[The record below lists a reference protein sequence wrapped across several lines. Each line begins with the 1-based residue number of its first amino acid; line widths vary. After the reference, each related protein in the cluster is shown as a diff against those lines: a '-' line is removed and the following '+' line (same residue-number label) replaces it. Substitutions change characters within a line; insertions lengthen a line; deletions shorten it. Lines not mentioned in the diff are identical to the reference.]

1 MRRRV
6 TAGLASATA
15 ALLAAGV
22 VTAPAS
28 AAPAAEATPG
38 ADKAKH
44 GRDNLPDPKADQQ
57 REARKQAIA
66 DLLTGKAKLQTR
78 NGSKVIQ
85 VKDDL
90 FVEYQQAPKVDPI
103 FTVLVNFGDKIH
115 PKAGGQPGPV
125 VNQIPE
131 PDRNWDGS
139 STDDNSTLWRPDFH
153 REHYMDMFYGEGE
166 SFRDFYLKQ
175 SGGRYTVGGD
185 VSDWVS
191 VPYNEAR
198 YGRNGNPDDP
208 NDITEA
214 DGYWSFIGDTATS
227 WYASQV
233 KAGKTPQQI
242 KDYLK
247 QFDIWDRYD
256 FDGDG
261 NFNEP
266 DGYIDHFQAVHAGEG
281 EEAGGGAQGE
291 DAIWSHRWRVYSGE
305 GSTGPSGNLSGGVQI
320 GDTGIWIG
328 DYTTEPENGGLGVFT
343 HEYGHDLGLPDLYDT
358 QGGDNGVGFWSL
370 MSSGSWLSHGTDDIG
385 STPGYMDPWSKLYLG
400 WLNHTTV
407 DYGKGSTQVTLGPA
421 GDSDGPKAQAVVV
434 NLPAQTQ
441 TTNYNTP
448 FGGSYE
454 WWGGSADDL
463 KSTLTRTLDLTG
475 TTTASITSKLQYDI
489 EEDYDYLFAEVSTDG
504 GTSWTALTNGL
515 HDTVNGKVQ
524 DGIDGST
531 SGQWVDSTYDLSAY
545 AGKTVQFRYRYSTDG
560 GLHYAGPFLD
570 NISLTKNGTV
580 AWTDDAET
588 LSADWTVKGF
598 SRINGSVTDT
608 YPRFY
613 IAENRTYF
621 GYDDT
626 LRTGGYNYGFTNTR
640 PNWVERFS
648 NQPGMLVWY
657 VNYAYGDN
665 NTSQHPGY
673 GLNLPVDVRPDKIN
687 VGGQGTISNRRNGYD
702 ATFSLYAKPAQTFHR
717 NGVAV
722 TVPELAPQPIF
733 SDKGIGK
740 YWTSGN
746 AWNSVKVAGTGTT
759 IEILQQGTTP
769 TSDMVVKVTN

>member
-6 TAGLASATA
+6 TAGLAATAA

-28 AAPAAEATPG
+28 AAPAAEPAPG
-38 ADKAKH
+38 VDNAKL
-44 GRDNLPDPKADQQ
+44 GKKDSLPDPKADQH
-57 REARKQAIA
+57 REVRKQAIA
-66 DLLTGKAKLQTR
+66 DLLKGKAKLQTR

-85 VKDDL
+85 MKDDL

-103 FTVLVNFGDKIH
+103 FTMLVNFGDKTD
-115 PKAGGQPGPV
+115 PRTGGTPGPV

-139 STDDNSTLWRPDFH
+139 ATDDNSTTWRPDFH
-153 REHYMDMFYGEGE
+153 REHYTDMFYGPNE
-166 SFRDFYLKQ
+166 SMRDFYLKQ

-185 VSDWVS
+185 VSDWIT

-198 YGRNGNPDDP
+198 YGSNEISD
-208 NDITEA
+208 A
-214 DGYWSFIGDTATS
+214 DGSWNFIKDSATS
-227 WYASQV
+227 WYDAQI

-242 KDYLK
+242 KDYLA
-247 QFDIWDRYD
+247 QFDVWDRYD
-256 FDGDG
+256 YDGDG
-261 NFNEP
+261 DFNEP

-291 DAIWSHRWRVYSGE
+291 DAIWSHRWAAFPNLE
-305 GSTGPSGNLSGGVQI
+305 GKAGPAGNLAGGVQI
-320 GDTGIWIG
+320 GDTGFWIR
-328 DYTTEPENGGLGVFT
+328 DYTTEPENGGLGVFA

-358 QGGDNGVGFWSL
+358 VGGDNGVGFWSL
-370 MSSGSWLSHGTDDIG
+370 MASGSWLGHGVDDIG

-400 WLNHTTV
+400 WLNHSVVEEKSGAT
-407 DYGKGSTQVTLGPA
+407 KVTLGPA

-434 NLPAQTQ
+434 NLPSQTQ

-463 KSTLTRTLDLTG
+463 NSTLTRTLDLTG
-475 TTTASITSKLQYDI
+475 ATSASITAKAQWDI
-489 EEDYDYLFAEVSTDG
+489 EEDYDFLYAEVSTDG
-504 GTSWTALTNGL
+504 GATWHSLSNSLIDAGETG
-515 HDTVNGKVQ
+515 V
-524 DGIDGST
+524 DGST
-531 SGQWVDSTYDLSAY
+531 SGAWVDLTYDLSAY
-545 AGKTVQFRYRYSTDG
+545 AGQTVTFRYRYATDG
-560 GLHYAGPFLD
+560 GVHLAGPFLD
-570 NISLTKNGTV
+570 NIALTKNGAVT
-580 AWTDDAET
+580 WTDDAET
-588 LSADWTVKGF
+588 LAAEWTAKGWT
-598 SRINGSVTDT
+598 RITGSVTAT

-626 LRTGGYNYGFTNTR
+626 LRTGGYNFGWLNTR
-640 PNWVERFS
+640 PNFVERFS
-648 NQPGMLVWY
+648 NHPGMLVWY

-673 GLNLPVDVRPDKIN
+673 GLNLPVDVRSQKIN
-687 VGGQGTISNRRNGYD
+687 VPGQGTITNRRGGYD
-702 ATFSLYAKPAQTFHR
+702 ATFSLYAKPAQTFHK

-722 TVPELAPQPIF
+722 TVPALAPQPVF
-733 SDKGIGK
+733 DDSGIGT
-740 YWTSGN
+740 YWNSGN
-746 AWNSVKVAGTGTT
+746 AWNSVKVAGTGTR
-759 IEILQQGTTP
+759 IQILEQGTTP
-769 TSDMVVKVTN
+769 TSDMVVKITN

>member
-6 TAGLASATA
+6 TAGLASAAA

-28 AAPAAEATPG
+28 AAPAAEPTPG

-44 GRDNLPDPKADQQ
+44 GKDNLPDPKADQQ
-57 REARKQAIA
+57 REVKKQAIA
-66 DLLTGKAKLQTR
+66 DLLQGKAKLQTR

-90 FVEYQQAPKVDPI
+90 FVEYQQAPKTDPI
-103 FTVLVNFGDKIH
+103 FTMLVNFGDKTD
-115 PKAGGQPGPV
+115 PRTGGAAGPV

-139 STDDNSTLWRPDFH
+139 STDDNSTAWRSDFH

-185 VSDWVS
+185 VSDWIT
-191 VPYNEAR
+191 VPFNEAR
-198 YGRNGNPDDP
+198 YGSNK
-208 NDITEA
+208 ISEA
-214 DGYWSFIGDTATS
+214 DGYWNFVKDSATS
-227 WYASQV
+227 WYDAQT

-281 EEAGGGAQGE
+281 EDAGGGAQGE
-291 DAIWSHRWRVYSGE
+291 DAIWSHRWAAFPNLE
-305 GSTGPSGNLSGGVQI
+305 GKAGPAGNLAGGVPI
-320 GDTGIWIG
+320 GDTGLWIR
-328 DYTTEPENGGLGVFT
+328 DYTTEAENGGLGVFA

-358 QGGDNGVGFWSL
+358 AGGDNGVGFWSL
-370 MSSGSWLSHGTDDIG
+370 MSSGSWLNHGTDDIG
-385 STPGYMDPWSKLYLG
+385 STPGYMDPWSKLFLG

-434 NLPAQTQ
+434 NLPDQTR
-441 TTNYNTP
+441 TTQYNTP

-454 WWGGSADDL
+454 WWGGSADGL
-463 KSTLTRTLDLTG
+463 NSTLTRTLDLTG
-475 TTTASITSKLQYDI
+475 ATSASITSKLQYDT
-489 EEDYDYLFAEVSTDG
+489 EEDYDYLYAEASTDG
-504 GTSWTALTNGL
+504 GATWADVKNNLVDAGDS
-515 HDTVNGKVQ
+515 
-524 DGIDGST
+524 GIDGSS
-531 SGQWVDSTYDLSAY
+531 SGAWVDSTYDLSAY
-545 AGKTVQFRYRYSTDG
+545 AGKTVLFRYRYATDG
-560 GLHYAGPFLD
+560 GKHFAGPFLD

-588 LSADWTVKGF
+588 IAAEWTAKGF
-598 SRINGSVTDT
+598 TRITGSVTDT

-626 LRTGGYNYGFTNTR
+626 LRTGGYNFGFLNTR
-640 PNWVERFS
+640 PNFVERYS
-648 NQPGMLVWY
+648 SQPGLLVWY

-665 NTSQHPGY
+665 NTSEHPGY
-673 GLNLPVDVRPDKIN
+673 GLNLPVDVRPGQIKAGN
-687 VGGQGTISNRRNGYD
+687 QGTISNRRNGYD
-702 ATFSLYAKPAQTFHR
+702 ATFSLYGKPAQTFHK

-722 TVPELAPQPIF
+722 TVPALDPNPLF
-733 SDKGIGK
+733 TDSGTNK
-740 YWTSGN
+740 YWNSSN
-746 AWNSVKVAGTGTT
+746 PWNSVKVAGTGTK
-759 IEILQQGTTP
+759 IEILQQGTNP
-769 TSDMVVKVTN
+769 TDDMVVKVSN

>member
-6 TAGLASATA
+6 TAGLASAAA

-22 VTAPAS
+22 VTTPAS
-28 AAPAAEATPG
+28 AAPAAEPTPG
-38 ADKAKH
+38 VEKAKH
-44 GRDNLPDPKADQQ
+44 KDNLADPKADQQ
-57 REARKQAIA
+57 REVKKQAIA
-66 DLLTGKAKLQTR
+66 DLLQGKAKLQTR

-90 FVEYQQAPKVDPI
+90 FVEYQQAPKTDPI
-103 FTVLVNFGDKIH
+103 FTMLVNFGDKTD
-115 PKAGGQPGPV
+115 PRTGGTPGPV

-139 STDDNSTLWRPDFH
+139 STDDNSTLWRSNFD
-153 REHYMDMFYGEGE
+153 RAHYMDMFYGEGE

-175 SGGRYTVGGD
+175 SGGRYTVNGD
-185 VSDWVS
+185 VSDWVT

-198 YGRNGNPDDP
+198 YGSNA
-208 NDITEA
+208 ISEA
-214 DGYWSFIGDTATS
+214 DGYWNFIKDSSTS
-227 WYASQV
+227 WYEAQV

-242 KDYLK
+242 KDYLA

-266 DGYIDHFQAVHAGEG
+266 DGYLDHFQAVHAGEG

-291 DAIWSHRWRVYSGE
+291 DAIWSHRWAAFTNLE
-305 GSTGPSGNLSGGVQI
+305 GKAGPAGNLAGGVQI
-320 GDTGIWIG
+320 GDTGMWIR
-328 DYTTEPENGGLGVFT
+328 DYTTEPENGGLGVFA

-358 QGGDNGVGFWSL
+358 AGGDNGVGFWSL
-370 MSSGSWLSHGTDDIG
+370 MSSGSWLGHGTDDIG

-463 KSTLTRTLDLTG
+463 NASLTRTLDLTG
-475 TTTASITSKLQYDI
+475 ATSASITSKLQYDI
-489 EEDYDYLFAEVSTDG
+489 EEDYDYLYAEVSTNG
-504 GTSWTALTNGL
+504 GTTWTDLKNNLVDSG
-515 HDTVNGKVQ
+515 DS
-524 DGIDGST
+524 GIDGS
-531 SGQWVDSTYDLSAY
+531 SNGAWVDSTYDLSAF
-545 AGKTVQFRYRYSTDG
+545 AGQTVLFRYRYATDG
-560 GLHYAGPFLD
+560 GVHFAGPFLD
-570 NISLTKNGTV
+570 NVSLTKNGSV

-588 LSADWTVKGF
+588 LAAEWTAKGWT
-598 SRINGSVTDT
+598 RITGSVTDT

-613 IAENRTYF
+613 IAENRTWF

-626 LRTGGYNYGFTNTR
+626 LRTGPYNYGFASR
-640 PNWVERFS
+640 PNWVEHLS
-648 NQPGMLVWY
+648 NHQGMLVWY

-665 NTSQHPGY
+665 NTSEHPGY
-673 GLNLPVDVRPDKIN
+673 GMNLPVDVRPDKIN
-687 VGGQGTISNRRNGYD
+687 VGGQGVITNRRNGYD
-702 ATFSLYAKPAQTFHR
+702 ATFSLYAKPAQTFHK
-717 NGVAV
+717 NDVAV
-722 TVPELAPQPIF
+722 TVPALDPQPIF
-733 SDKGIGK
+733 SDKGLAK
-740 YWTSGN
+740 YWNSGN
-746 AWNSVKVAGTGTT
+746 PWNSVKVAGTGTT
-759 IEILQQGTTP
+759 IEILKQGTTP

>member
-1 MRRRV
+1 MRRQV
-6 TAGLASATA
+6 TAGLASAAA

-28 AAPAAEATPG
+28 AATPSAEPSR
-38 ADKAKH
+38 ADKAKV
-44 GRDNLPDPKADQQ
+44 GKDNLPDPKADQH
-57 REARKQAIA
+57 REVRKQAIS
-66 DLLTGKAKLQTR
+66 DLLKGKAKLQTR

-90 FVEYQQAPKVDPI
+90 FVEYQQAPKTDPI
-103 FTVLVNFGDKIH
+103 FTMLVNFGDKTD
-115 PKAGGQPGPV
+115 PRTGGTPGPV

-139 STDDNSTLWRPDFH
+139 PTDDNSTLWRSDFH
-153 REHYMDMFYGEGE
+153 REHYLDMFYGAGE
-166 SFRDFYLKQ
+166 SMRDFYLKQ

-185 VSDWVS
+185 VSDWVT

-198 YGRNGNPDDP
+198 YGSNE
-208 NDITEA
+208 ISEA
-214 DGYWSFIGDTATS
+214 DGYWNFVKDSATS
-227 WYASQV
+227 WYDAQV

-242 KDYLK
+242 KDYLA
-247 QFDIWDRYD
+247 QFDQWDRYD
-256 FDGDG
+256 YDGDG

-266 DGYIDHFQAVHAGEG
+266 DGYVDHFQAVHAGEG

-291 DAIWSHRWRVYSGE
+291 DAIWSHRWAAFPNLE
-305 GSTGPSGNLSGGVQI
+305 GKAGPAGNLAGGVQI
-320 GDTGIWIG
+320 GDTGMWIR
-328 DYTTEPENGGLGVFT
+328 DYTTEPENGGLGVFA

-358 QGGDNGVGFWSL
+358 AGGDNGVGFWSL
-370 MSSGSWLSHGTDDIG
+370 MASGSWLSHGTDDIG
-385 STPGYMDPWSKLYLG
+385 STPGYMDPWSKLFLG
-400 WLNHTTV
+400 WLNYSTV
-407 DYGKGSTQVTLGPA
+407 EQKSGTTQVTLGPA

-463 KSTLTRTLDLTG
+463 NSTLGRTLDLTG
-475 TTTASITSKLQYDI
+475 ATSASITAKAQWDI
-489 EEDYDYLFAEVSTDG
+489 EEDYDFLYAEVSTDG
-504 GTSWTALTNGL
+504 GATWAALTNSLVDEGE
-515 HDTVNGKVQ
+515 TGV
-524 DGIDGST
+524 DGST
-531 SGQWVDSTYDLSAY
+531 SGNWVDLSYDLTAY
-545 AGKTVQFRYRYSTDG
+545 AGKTVTFRYRYATDG
-560 GLHYAGPFLD
+560 GVHLAGPFLD
-570 NISLTKNGTV
+570 NIQLVKNGTV

-588 LSADWTVKGF
+588 LSADWAVKGF
-598 SRINGSVTDT
+598 TRITGSVTAT

-626 LRTGGYNYGFTNTR
+626 LRTGGYNFGWANTK
-640 PNWVERFS
+640 PDFVERFS

-673 GLNLPVDVRPDKIN
+673 GFNLPVDVRPDKIN
-687 VGGQGTISNRRNGYD
+687 IGGQGTITNRRGGYD
-702 ATFSLYAKPAQTFHR
+702 ATFSKFTKPAQTFHK

-722 TVPELAPQPIF
+722 TVPPLEPQPIF
-733 SDKGIGK
+733 SDSGVGK
-740 YWTSGN
+740 YWNAGN
-746 AWNSVKVAGTGTT
+746 PQNSVKMAGTGTR

>member
-6 TAGLASATA
+6 TAGLASAAA

-22 VTAPAS
+22 VTTPAS
-28 AAPAAEATPG
+28 AAPAAEPTPG
-38 ADKAKH
+38 VEKAKH
-44 GRDNLPDPKADQQ
+44 KDNLPDPKADQQ
-57 REARKQAIA
+57 RELKKQAIS

-90 FVEYQQAPKVDPI
+90 FVEYQQAPKEDPI
-103 FTVLVNFGDKIH
+103 FTMLVNFGTKTD
-115 PKAGGQPGPV
+115 PRAGGTAGPTV
-125 VNQIPE
+125 GNIPE

-139 STDDNSTLWRPDFH
+139 STDDNSTMWRSDFS
-153 REHYMDMFYGEGE
+153 RAHYMDMFYGEGE

-175 SGGRYTVGGD
+175 SGGRYTVKGD
-185 VSDWVS
+185 VSDWIT

-198 YGRNGNPDDP
+198 YGHNDDP
-208 NDITEA
+208 NNPNDNISEA
-214 DGYWSFIGDTATS
+214 EGYWNFVRDTATS
-227 WYASQV
+227 WYQTQ
-233 KAGKTPQQI
+233 KTAGKSAQEI

-247 QFDIWDRYD
+247 QFDVWDRYD

-281 EEAGGGAQGE
+281 EEAGGGAEGE
-291 DAIWSHRWRVYSGE
+291 DAIWSHRWAAFTNLAGKA
-305 GSTGPSGNLSGGVQI
+305 GPAGNLNGGVQI
-320 GDTGIWIG
+320 GDTGMWIR
-328 DYTTEPENGGLGVFT
+328 DYTTEPENGGLGVFA

-358 QGGDNGVGFWSL
+358 AGGDNGTGFWTL
-370 MSSGSWLSHGTDDIG
+370 MSSGSWLGHGTDDIG
-385 STPGYMDPWSKLYLG
+385 TTPGYMDPWSKLFLG
-400 WLNHTTV
+400 WLNHSTV

-454 WWGGSADDL
+454 WWGGSEDYLDT
-463 KSTLTRTLDLTG
+463 TLTRTLDLTG
-475 TTTASITSKLQYDI
+475 ATTASITSKLMYDI
-489 EEDYDYLFAEVSTDG
+489 EEDYDYLYAEVSTDG
-504 GTSWTALTNGL
+504 GATWADLKNNLIKPGANGI
-515 HDTVNGKVQ
+515 T
-524 DGIDGST
+524 GSS
-531 SGQWVDSTYDLSAY
+531 SGAWVDSTYDLSAY
-545 AGKTVQFRYRYSTDG
+545 AGKTVLFRYRYNTDG
-560 GLHYAGPFLD
+560 GVHYAGAFLD
-570 NISLTKNGTV
+570 NVSLTKNGAV
-580 AWTDDAET
+580 AWTDDAEN
-588 LSADWTVKGF
+588 LAAEWTAKGWN
-598 SRINGSVTDT
+598 RITGSVTDT

-626 LRTGGYNYGFTNTR
+626 LRTGPYNYGFASR
-640 PNWVERFS
+640 PNWVEHLS

-665 NTSQHPGY
+665 NTSEHPGY
-673 GLNLPVDVRPDKIN
+673 GLDLPVDVRPGKIQ
-687 VGGQGTISNRRNGYD
+687 VGNQGTITNRRNGYD
-702 ATFSLYAKPAQTFHR
+702 ATFSLYAKPAQTFHM
-717 NGVAV
+717 NDVAV
-722 TVPELAPQPIF
+722 TVPELAPNPVF
-733 SDKGIGK
+733 TDNGVNK
-740 YWTSGN
+740 YWNSN
-746 AWNSVKVAGTGTT
+746 NPWNSVKVAGSGTK

-769 TSDMVVKVTN
+769 TSDMVIKITN

>member
-6 TAGLASATA
+6 TAGLASAAA

-22 VTAPAS
+22 VTTPAS
-28 AAPAAEATPG
+28 AAPAAEPTPG
-38 ADKAKH
+38 VEKAKH
-44 GRDNLPDPKADQQ
+44 KDNLADPKADQQ
-57 REARKQAIA
+57 REVKKQAIA
-66 DLLTGKAKLQTR
+66 DLLQGKAKLQTR

-90 FVEYQQAPKVDPI
+90 FVEYQQAPKTDPI
-103 FTVLVNFGDKIH
+103 FTMLVNFGDKTD
-115 PKAGGQPGPV
+115 PRTGGTPGPV
-125 VNQIPE
+125 ANQIPE

-139 STDDNSTLWRPDFH
+139 STDDNSTLWRSNFD
-153 REHYMDMFYGEGE
+153 RAHYMDMFYGEGE

-175 SGGRYTVGGD
+175 SGGRYTVNGD
-185 VSDWVS
+185 VSDWVT

-198 YGRNGNPDDP
+198 YGSNA
-208 NDITEA
+208 ISEA
-214 DGYWSFIGDTATS
+214 DGYWNFIRDSATS
-227 WYASQV
+227 WYESQ
-233 KAGKTPQQI
+233 KAAGKTPEQI
-242 KDYLK
+242 KAYLA

-266 DGYIDHFQAVHAGEG
+266 DGYLDHFQAVHAGEG

-291 DAIWSHRWRVYSGE
+291 DAIWSHRWAAFTNLE
-305 GSTGPSGNLSGGVQI
+305 GKAGPAGNLAGGVQI
-320 GDTGIWIG
+320 GDTGMWIR
-328 DYTTEPENGGLGVFT
+328 DYTTEPENGGLGVFA

-358 QGGDNGVGFWSL
+358 AGGDNGVGFWSL
-370 MSSGSWLSHGTDDIG
+370 MSSGSWLGHGTDDIG
-385 STPGYMDPWSKLYLG
+385 STPGYMDPWSKLFLG
-400 WLNHTTV
+400 WLNHSTV

-463 KSTLTRTLDLTG
+463 NATLTRTLDLTG
-475 TTTASITSKLQYDI
+475 AASASITSKLQYDI
-489 EEDYDYLFAEVSTDG
+489 EEDYDYLYAEVSTNG
-504 GTSWTALTNGL
+504 GATWTDLKNNLVDSG
-515 HDTVNGKVQ
+515 DS
-524 DGIDGST
+524 GIDGS
-531 SGQWVDSTYDLSAY
+531 SNGAWVDSTYDLSAFV
-545 AGKTVQFRYRYSTDG
+545 GQTVLFRYRYATDG
-560 GLHYAGPFLD
+560 GVHFAGPFLD
-570 NISLTKNGTV
+570 NVSLTKNGSV

-588 LSADWTVKGF
+588 LAAEWTAKGWT
-598 SRINGSVTDT
+598 RITGSVTDT

-613 IAENRTYF
+613 IAENRTWF

-626 LRTGGYNYGFTNTR
+626 LRTGPYNYGFASR
-640 PNWVERFS
+640 PNWVEHFS
-648 NQPGMLVWY
+648 NHQGMLVWY

-665 NTSQHPGY
+665 NTSTHPGY

-687 VGGQGTISNRRNGYD
+687 VGGQGTITNRRNGYD
-702 ATFSLYAKPAQTFHR
+702 ATFSLYAKPAQTFHK
-717 NGVAV
+717 NDVAV
-722 TVPELAPQPIF
+722 TVPALDPQPIF
-733 SDKGIGK
+733 SDKGIAK
-740 YWTSGN
+740 YWNAGN
-746 AWNSVKVAGTGTT
+746 PWNSVKVAGTGTT
-759 IEILQQGTTP
+759 IEILKQGTTP

>member
-6 TAGLASATA
+6 TAGLASAAA

-28 AAPAAEATPG
+28 AAPAAEPTPG

-44 GRDNLPDPKADQQ
+44 GKDSLPDPKADQQ
-57 REARKQAIA
+57 REVRKQAIA
-66 DLLTGKAKLQTR
+66 DLLSGKAKLQTR

-90 FVEYQQAPKVDPI
+90 FVEYQQAPKTDPI
-103 FTVLVNFGDKIH
+103 FTMLVEFGDKTD
-115 PKAGGQPGPV
+115 PRTGGAAGPV
-125 VNQIPE
+125 RNQIPQ
-131 PDRNWDGS
+131 PDRNWDGGA
-139 STDDNSTLWRPDFH
+139 TDDNSTLWRSDFN
-153 REHYMDMFYGEGE
+153 RAHYQDMMFGPGE
-166 SFRDFYLKQ
+166 SMRDFYFQQ
-175 SGGRYTVGGD
+175 SGGRYTVSGD
-185 VSDWVS
+185 VSDWVK

-198 YGRNGNPDDP
+198 YGSNA
-208 NDITEA
+208 ISEA
-214 DGYWSFIGDTATS
+214 DGYWNFVKDTATS
-227 WYASQV
+227 WYNAQV
-233 KAGKTPQQI
+233 AAGKTPAQI
-242 KDYLK
+242 KAYLA

-261 NFNEP
+261 NFNEA

-281 EEAGGGAQGE
+281 EEAGGGAEGE
-291 DAIWSHRWRVYSGE
+291 DAIWSHRWAAFPNLA
-305 GSTGPSGNLSGGVQI
+305 GSAGPAGNLSGGVQI
-320 GDTGIWIG
+320 GDTGMWIR
-328 DYTTEPENGGLGVFT
+328 DYTTEPENGGLGVFA

-358 QGGDNGVGFWSL
+358 AGGDNGVGFWSL
-370 MSSGSWLSHGTDDIG
+370 MSSGSWLSHGKDDIG
-385 STPGYMDPWSKLYLG
+385 STPGYMDPWSKLFLG

-407 DYGKGSTQVTLGPA
+407 EYGKGSTQVTLGPA

-441 TTNYNTP
+441 TTSYNTP
-448 FGGSYE
+448 FAGANE

-463 KSTLTRTLDLTG
+463 NTTLTRQLDLTG
-475 TTTASITSKLQYDI
+475 ATSASITAKAWYDI
-489 EEDYDYLFAEVSTDG
+489 EEDYDYLYAEVSTNG
-504 GTSWTALTNGL
+504 GATWAPLSNSLIDSGETG
-515 HDTVNGKVQ
+515 V
-524 DGIDGST
+524 DGST
-531 SGQWVDSTYDLSAY
+531 SGNWVDLTYDLSAY
-545 AGKTVQFRYRYSTDG
+545 AGQTVQFRYRYQTDG
-560 GLHYAGPFLD
+560 GVHLAGAFLD
-570 NISLTKNGTV
+570 NVSLVKNGSA

-588 LSADWTVKGF
+588 LDAAWTAKGF
-598 SRINGSVTDT
+598 TRMTGSVTDT

-648 NQPGMLVWY
+648 NHQGMLVWY

-665 NTSQHPGY
+665 NTSEHPGY
-673 GLNLPVDVRPDKIN
+673 GLNLPVDVRPGQIK
-687 VGGQGTISNRRNGYD
+687 VGGQGTLSNRRNGYD

-722 TVPELAPQPIF
+722 TVPALDPNPLFTDSGA
-733 SDKGIGK
+733 SK
-740 YWTSGN
+740 YWNSSN
-746 AWNSVKVAGTGTT
+746 PWNSVKVAGSGTK
-759 IEILQQGTTP
+759 IEILKQGTNP
-769 TSDMVVKVTN
+769 TDDMVVKVSN

>member
-6 TAGLASATA
+6 TAGLASAAA

-22 VTAPAS
+22 VSTPAIGATS
-28 AAPAAEATPG
+28 AADPTPG
-38 ADKAKH
+38 SDKAKH
-44 GRDNLPDPKADQQ
+44 GKDNLPDPKADQQ
-57 REARKQAIA
+57 REVKKQAIA
-66 DLLTGKAKLQTR
+66 DLLKGKAKLQTR

-90 FVEYQQAPKVDPI
+90 FVEYQQAPKTDPI
-103 FTVLVNFGDKIH
+103 FTMLVNFGDKTD
-115 PKAGGQPGPV
+115 PRTGGTPGPV

-139 STDDNSTLWRPDFH
+139 STDNNSTLWRANFD
-153 REHYMDMFYGEGE
+153 RAHYQDMFYGEGE
-166 SFRDFYLKQ
+166 SFKDFYLKQ
-175 SGGRYTVGGD
+175 SGGRYTVNGD
-185 VSDWVS
+185 VSDWVT

-198 YGRNGNPDDP
+198 YGSNA
-208 NDITEA
+208 ISEA
-214 DGYWSFIGDTATS
+214 DGYWNFVKDSSTS
-227 WYASQV
+227 WYDAQI

-242 KDYLK
+242 KDYLA

-291 DAIWSHRWRVYSGE
+291 DAIWSHRWAAFPNLE
-305 GSTGPSGNLSGGVQI
+305 GKAGPAGNLAGGVQI
-320 GDTGIWIG
+320 GDTGMWIR

-358 QGGDNGVGFWSL
+358 AGGDNGTGFWTL
-370 MSSGSWLSHGTDDIG
+370 MSSGSWLNHGTDDIG
-385 STPGYMDPWSKLYLG
+385 STPGYMDPWSKLFLG
-400 WLNHTTV
+400 WLNYSTV
-407 DYGKGSTQVTLGPA
+407 EYGKGSTTVTLGPA

-434 NLPAQTQ
+434 NLPSQTQ

-463 KSTLTRTLDLTG
+463 NTTLTRTLDLTG
-475 TTTASITSKLQYDI
+475 ATTASISSKLMYDI
-489 EEDYDYLFAEVSTDG
+489 ETDYDYLYAEVSTDG
-504 GTSWTALTNGL
+504 GATWADVKNNLVGQGAS
-515 HDTVNGKVQ
+515 
-524 DGIDGST
+524 GITGSS
-531 SGQWVDSTYDLSAY
+531 SGAWVDSTYDLSAY
-545 AGKTVQFRYRYSTDG
+545 AGKTVLFRYRYATDG
-560 GLHYAGPFLD
+560 GVHFAGAFLD
-570 NISLTKNGTV
+570 NVQLTKNGTV

-588 LSADWTVKGF
+588 LAAEWTAKGF
-598 SRINGSVTDT
+598 TRITGSVTDT

-626 LRTGGYNYGFTNTR
+626 LRTGGYNFGWANTR
-640 PNWVERFS
+640 PDFVERFS

-687 VGGQGTISNRRNGYD
+687 VGGQGVISNRRNGYD
-702 ATFSLYAKPAQTFHR
+702 ATFSLYTKPAQTFHK

-722 TVPELAPQPIF
+722 TVPELEPHPIF
-733 SDKGIGK
+733 SDKGIGQ

>member
-6 TAGLASATA
+6 TAGLASAAA

-28 AAPAAEATPG
+28 AAPAAEPTPG
-38 ADKAKH
+38 VDKVKQ
-44 GRDNLPDPKADQQ
+44 GKDNLPDPKADQH
-57 REARKQAIA
+57 REVRKQAIA

-90 FVEYQQAPKVDPI
+90 FVEYQQAPKIDPI
-103 FTVLVNFGDKIH
+103 FTMLVNFGDKTD
-115 PKAGGQPGPV
+115 PRTGGTPGPV

-139 STDDNSTLWRPDFH
+139 STDNNSTLWRPDFH
-153 REHYMDMFYGEGE
+153 REHYTDMFYGSGE
-166 SFRDFYLKQ
+166 SMRDFYLQQ

-185 VSDWVS
+185 VSDWIS

-198 YGRNGNPDDP
+198 YGSNKISD
-208 NDITEA
+208 A
-214 DGYWSFIGDTATS
+214 DGSWNFVKDSATS
-227 WYASQV
+227 WYDAQV

-242 KDYLK
+242 KDYLA
-247 QFDIWDRYD
+247 QFDVWDRYD
-256 FDGDG
+256 YDGDG

-291 DAIWSHRWRVYSGE
+291 DAIWSHRWAAFPNLE
-305 GSTGPSGNLSGGVQI
+305 GKAGPAGNLAGGVQI
-320 GDTGIWIG
+320 GNSGFWIR
-328 DYTTEPENGGLGVFT
+328 DYTTEPENGGLGVFA

-358 QGGDNGVGFWSL
+358 AGGDNGVGFWSL
-370 MSSGSWLSHGTDDIG
+370 MASGSWLSHGTDDIG

-400 WLNHTTV
+400 WLNHSTV
-407 DYGKGSTQVTLGPA
+407 DYGKGTTQVTLGPA

-434 NLPAQTQ
+434 NLPSTTQ

-463 KSTLTRTLDLTG
+463 NTTLTRTLDLTG
-475 TTTASITSKLQYDI
+475 STSASITAKAQWDI
-489 EEDYDYLFAEVSTDG
+489 EEDYDYLYAEVSTDG
-504 GTSWTALTNGL
+504 GATWHALSNSLIDQGETG
-515 HDTVNGKVQ
+515 V
-524 DGIDGST
+524 DGST
-531 SGQWVDSTYDLSAY
+531 SGAWVDLTYDLSAY
-545 AGKTVQFRYRYSTDG
+545 AGQTVTFRYRYATDG
-560 GLHYAGPFLD
+560 GVHLAGPFLD
-570 NISLTKNGTV
+570 NIALTKNGTV

-588 LSADWTVKGF
+588 LAAEWTAKGWT
-598 SRINGSVTDT
+598 RMGGSVTDT

-621 GYDDT
+621 GYDDA
-626 LRTGGYNYGFTNTR
+626 LRTGGYNFGWANSR
-640 PNWVERFS
+640 PDFVERFS
-648 NQPGMLVWY
+648 NHPGMLVWY

-673 GLNLPVDVRPDKIN
+673 GLNLPVDVRSQKIN
-687 VGGQGTISNRRNGYD
+687 IGGQGTITNRRGGYD
-702 ATFSLYAKPAQTFHR
+702 ATFSLYAKPAQTFHK

-722 TVPELAPQPIF
+722 TVPALEPHPIF
-733 SDKGIGK
+733 DDSGIGT
-740 YWTSGN
+740 YWNSGN
-746 AWNSVKVAGTGTT
+746 AWNSVKVAGTGTK